1 MRIKTSKKTKVI
13 SARDFLWFI
22 ILICYLESPYLSRF
36 QFMDILYTVG
46 KLFSVGFILLHIK
59 KIRFNLVMVVII
71 LLETALWISTLRAGT
86 PLGSVSKQVISVTA
100 FIFIIDIM
108 LKEDAKRCIRVL
120 YIIMELLI
128 YTNVVSMLL
137 FPNGLYHP
145 LAVAGTKKYYF
156 LGHQNAM
163 GLYSTIAIVLG
174 EFRLQVDEDE
184 NYKFRRLIFLEAVSI
199 FYVIRVWSVTSLL
212 SVTCIIIIN
221 FYNRISKKG
230 WRVSLALSLVLNVL
244 IFILVVLMQNLYFF
258 SSFLQTVLRREVTLS
273 GRTRLW
279 SRAFS
284 VFLQEP
290 VWGVGQG
297 QGNEIFGFATTHN
310 RYMNTLF
317 TGGIVGIVLFAILL
331 ILICKKLN
339 NTKENVT
346 RILISYFTVLLIIIQ
361 GETFD
366 DILFYLMF
374 VVACNIQCLRR
385 TKKEK

>member
-1 MRIKTSKKTKVI
+1 M
-13 SARDFLWFI
+13 
-22 ILICYLESPYLSRF
+22 
-36 QFMDILYTVG
+36 
-46 KLFSVGFILLHIK
+46 
-59 KIRFNLVMVVII
+59 
-71 LLETALWISTLRAGT
+71 
-86 PLGSVSKQVISVTA
+86 
-100 FIFIIDIM
+100 
-108 LKEDAKRCIRVL
+108 
-120 YIIMELLI
+120 
-128 YTNVVSMLL
+128 
-137 FPNGLYHP
+137 
-145 LAVAGTKKYYF
+145 
-156 LGHQNAM
+156 
-163 GLYSTIAIVLG
+163 
-174 EFRLQVDEDE
+174 
-184 NYKFRRLIFLEAVSI
+184 
-199 FYVIRVWSVTSLL
+199 
-212 SVTCIIIIN
+212 
-221 FYNRISKKG
+221 
-230 WRVSLALSLVLNVL
+230 LNVL